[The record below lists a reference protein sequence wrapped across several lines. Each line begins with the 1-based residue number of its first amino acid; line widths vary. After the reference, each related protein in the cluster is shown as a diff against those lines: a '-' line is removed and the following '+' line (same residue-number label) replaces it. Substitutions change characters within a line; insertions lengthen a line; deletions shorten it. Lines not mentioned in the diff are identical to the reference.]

1 MSEKEGRSIIMQ
13 IVNALKYLNEIR
25 PPIIH
30 YDLKPGGS
38 SCHIERCLHTLV
50 STRTILKALMCKK
63 TQNIELLRQHPAGE
77 RHRLW
82 RDQDHRLWPVQD
94 HGRRQLQLCGWDGA
108 DVPGSR
114 NLLVRAPLLLQGSR
128 LQLISE
134 QRVFLER
141 QSQAKPIYDKE
152 NEVTENRLHL
162 HWSQLCHWFYWKCFR
177 SSFLTATVEDV

>member
-38 SCHIERCLHTLV
+38 SCRNERCLHTLF
-50 STRTILKALMCKK
+50 STRTIFKALMPEKN
-63 TQNIELLRQHPAGE
+63 QNIELFRQHPAGE

-82 RDQDHRLWPVQD
+82 RDQDHRLWPVKD

-108 DVPGSR
+108 DVTGSR
-114 NLLVRAPLLLQGSR
+114 NLLVRLPLLLQGSR

-141 QSQAKPIYDKE
+141 QMCPSAGPNQFMIMKTRWRRISSICIGPSCVTGFTGRTLMTLE
-152 NEVTENRLHL
+152 N
-162 HWSQLCHWFYWKCFR
+162 
-177 SSFLTATVEDV
+177 